1 MKIKVGVID
10 DNELVRI
17 AVEEILN
24 RASDLDVVG
33 GFTGVGTLLES
44 GQEVDVLL
52 LGNGLSQANSL
63 AALAELKEKR
73 PALRI
78 IVLGRQ
84 WSETSIRAVLDC
96 GAAGIA
102 DRDESL
108 HDLLA
113 AGVRR
118 VFRGKQF
125 LSPDVAALAI
135 NRSGGDGQL
144 SERELDVVLLM
155 DTTDGTKSIAA
166 ALGLNRRTIY
176 RLQQSICEKWDL
188 RSKDQIVAEAMRRGI
203 IRH

>member
-1 MKIKVGVID
+1 VTIKVGVID

-24 RASDLDVVG
+24 RASDIDVVG

-52 LGNGLSQANSL
+52 LGNGLSQAHSL

-96 GAAGIA
+96 GAAGVA

-125 LSPDVAALAI
+125 LSPDVALAYTH
-135 NRSGGDGQL
+135 SGGEGQL

-188 RSKDQIVAEAMRRGI
+188 RSKDQIVAEAIRRGI
-203 IRH
+203 IRR

>member
-1 MKIKVGVID
+1 MTIKVGVID
-10 DNELVRI
+10 DHELIRI

-24 RASDLDVVG
+24 RASDIDVVG

-52 LGNGLSQANSL
+52 LGDGLSQANCL
-63 AALAELKEKR
+63 AALAQLKEKR
-73 PALRI
+73 PTMRI

-84 WSETSIRAVLDC
+84 WNEASIRAALEC
-96 GAAGIA
+96 GAAGVA

-113 AGVRR
+113 AGVRH

-135 NRSGGDGQL
+135 NHSGGDGQL

-155 DTTDGTKSIAA
+155 DTTDGTKAIAA

-176 RLQQSICEKWDL
+176 RMQQSICEKWDL

>member
-1 MKIKVGVID
+1 VKIKVGVID

-96 GAAGIA
+96 GAAGVA

-125 LSPDVAALAI
+125 LSPDVALAYTDAI
-135 NRSGGDGQL
+135 PGEQL
-144 SERELDVVLLM
+144 SERELDVVRLM
-155 DTTDGTKSIAA
+155 DKAASTKEMAA
-166 ALGLNRRTIY
+166 AIGVDRRTIY
-176 RLQQSICEKWDL
+176 RTQQSICEKWNL
-188 RSKDQIVAEAMRRGI
+188 RSKDQIVVDAVRRGV
-203 IRH
+203 IRR